1 MGFQIKI
8 AAVDVDISGIWVSV
22 CRAVAAD
29 ECAVGE
35 FSVLIDVQI
44 DLKQPRTN
52 PNSVLTGIFPPA
64 LC

>member
-44 DLKQPRTN
+44 DLKL
-52 PNSVLTGIFPPA
+52 SGVI
-64 LC
+64 